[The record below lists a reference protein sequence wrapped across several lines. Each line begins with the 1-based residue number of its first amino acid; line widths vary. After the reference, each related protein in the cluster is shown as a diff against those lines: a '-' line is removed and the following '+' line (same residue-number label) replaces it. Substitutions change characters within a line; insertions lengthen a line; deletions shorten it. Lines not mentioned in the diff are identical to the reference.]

1 MTKHVTNF
9 DYSRT
14 SLKEILFVNRKV
26 GLWIILI
33 LVIIVGAEI
42 RIGYTQSSS
51 QPIEDRVAELE
62 KKLADV
68 KTREEKAQSV
78 RKQLEEQEQ
87 KLIGLEKYLESDKQ
101 RIQVIEIR
109 MSIKSIYTKIEAI
122 TKEKDN
128 LEQNLQFAKNL
139 QIMLRDKQS
148 IINNSDLVSKKTP
161 CGRLTIDKTNSWQVG
176 NVLIKDSLNYEDSN
190 EIESTFVSGRYI
202 DQDDIL
208 NCAYQLYE
216 KQGLVLHFI
225 LHSRGENVVDL
236 DILFDRREPR
246 GSNYNSNSIIF
257 NTYKRI
263 QTINEFKANDFR
275 MTVR

>member
-161 CGRLTIDKTNSWQVG
+161 CGRLAIDKTNSWQVG
-176 NVLIKDSLNYEDSN
+176 NVLIKDSLN
-190 EIESTFVSGRYI
+190 
-202 DQDDIL
+202 
-208 NCAYQLYE
+208 
-216 KQGLVLHFI
+216 
-225 LHSRGENVVDL
+225 
-236 DILFDRREPR
+236 
-246 GSNYNSNSIIF
+246 
-257 NTYKRI
+257 
-263 QTINEFKANDFR
+263 
-275 MTVR
+275 